1 MTVAVVATI
10 MAIIHVGIRE
20 LKNHAPQLV
29 RRAARGDRIV
39 ITRYGKPRALL
50 GPIVEAQEPGH
61 RARMQA
67 WQRERRAFE
76 RLAPVHRR
84 RFGGRFVAM
93 HRGRIVDT
101 DADHDRLFER
111 VWKRLRGATFFIGR
125 VGTPSPAVDMPGF
138 ALE

>member
-1 MTVAVVATI
+1 
-10 MAIIHVGIRE
+10 
-20 LKNHAPQLV
+20 
-29 RRAARGDRIV
+29 V

-76 RLAPVHRR
+76 RLAPVHQRR
-84 RFGGRFVAM
+84 LGGRFVAM

-111 VWKRLRGATFFIGR
+111 VWKRLQGATFFIGR
-125 VGTPSPAVDMPGF
+125 VGTPSPTVDMPGF
-138 ALE
+138 AIE